1 MKNNDTILKYLSGLL
16 DEKEKSDF
24 EKELTENPELK
35 NEYDRISK
43 NLDDLK
49 ITPVIDNAYFAN
61 LEQKVKSKS
70 TGKSKTHSFGFSLGI
85 GAVFSILFIIA
96 IYNFI
101 FDKSGNKRY
110 IDKNT
115 PTIVLSS
122 NDLADSYSID
132 DLENIGITADDYF
145 SAGFSEL
152 SENDLI
158 SFLSDTDFG
167 DISDDLFTDVSTI
180 DNFTEMI
187 NELKNIKY

>member
-1 MKNNDTILKYLSGLL
+1 MKNIDTILKYLSGLL
-16 DEKEKSDF
+16 DEKGKSDF

-43 NLDDLK
+43 KLDDLK
-49 ITPVIDNAYFAN
+49 ITPEIDNAYFAN

-70 TGKSKTHSFGFSLGI
+70 TEKSKTHNLGFSLGL
-85 GAVFSILFIIA
+85 GAVFSLLFIIA
-96 IYNFI
+96 IFNFV
-101 FDKSGNKRY
+101 FNKSDNKVGAGK
-110 IDKNT
+110 IT
-115 PTIVLSS
+115 STLVLNS
-122 NDLADSYSID
+122 DELADKFSID

-167 DISDDLFTDVSTI
+167 DISDDLFTDVSTS

>member
-16 DEKEKSDF
+16 DEKGKSDF

-49 ITPVIDNAYFAN
+49 ITPEIDNAYFAN

-70 TGKSKTHSFGFSLGI
+70 TGKSKTHNLGFSLGL
-85 GAVFSILFIIA
+85 GAVFSLLFIIA
-96 IYNFI
+96 IFNFV
-101 FDKSGNKRY
+101 FDKSDNKVGAGK
-110 IDKNT
+110 IT
-115 PTIVLSS
+115 STLVLNS
-122 NDLADSYSID
+122 DELADKFSID

-167 DISDDLFTDVSTI
+167 DISDDLFTDVSTS

>member
-49 ITPVIDNAYFAN
+49 ITPEIDNAYFAN
-61 LEQKVKSKS
+61 LEQKVKNKS
-70 TGKSKTHSFGFSLGI
+70 TGKSKTHNLGFSLGL
-85 GAVFSILFIIA
+85 GAVFSLLFIIA
-96 IYNFI
+96 IFNFV
-101 FDKSGNKRY
+101 FNKSDNEVGAGK
-110 IDKNT
+110 IT
-115 PTIVLSS
+115 STLVLNS
-122 NDLADSYSID
+122 DELADKFSID

-158 SFLSDTDFG
+158 SFLSDTDF
-167 DISDDLFTDVSTI
+167 DNISDDLFTDISTS

>member
-16 DEKEKSDF
+16 DEKGKSDF

-43 NLDDLK
+43 KLDNLK
-49 ITPVIDNAYFAN
+49 ITPEIDNAYFAN

-70 TGKSKTHSFGFSLGI
+70 TGKSKTHNLGFSLGL
-85 GAVFSILFIIA
+85 GAVFSLLFIIA
-96 IYNFI
+96 IFNFV
-101 FDKSGNKRY
+101 FNKSDNKVGAGK
-110 IDKNT
+110 IT
-115 PTIVLSS
+115 STLVLNS
-122 NDLADSYSID
+122 DELADKFSID

-167 DISDDLFTDVSTI
+167 DISDDLFTDVSTS

>member
-1 MKNNDTILKYLSGLL
+1 MKNIDTILKYLSGLL
-16 DEKEKSDF
+16 DEKGKSDF

-49 ITPVIDNAYFAN
+49 ITPEIDNAYFAN

-70 TGKSKTHSFGFSLGI
+70 TEKSKTHNLGFSLGL
-85 GAVFSILFIIA
+85 GAVFSLLFIIA
-96 IYNFI
+96 IFNFV
-101 FDKSGNKRY
+101 FNKSDNKVGAGK
-110 IDKNT
+110 IT
-115 PTIVLSS
+115 STLVLNS
-122 NDLADSYSID
+122 DELADKFSID

-167 DISDDLFTDVSTI
+167 DISDDLFTDVSTS